1 MNSILQSMKHLLL
14 SACIVLLPGVLIAQ
28 DTTYLYASDFGITE
42 HMDDAKYKRNHD
54 IRSARRS
61 VVKTYELDGDEWLR
75 TRKEK
80 TVLVN
85 DTLMQIRRKADKL
98 WPEVILRSF
107 HLQEDGLYRFTDQN
121 RGSLILEGTATSL
134 VPLHLEDTVRSY
146 YAKNMPKSVAFYEN
160 NKLISNR
167 NWLRNGNEYYDN
179 LHYFV
184 DQVPEHSLGQIH
196 FRAYML
202 NGIAESG
209 IDLNQIS
216 DRVVIGWV
224 VLEDGS
230 LEGFHTI
237 SGVFSQLNNTLIKL
251 IREMPGEWQPARL
264 NGRPVRYYMN
274 VPFNFIDRSESFETL
289 ELSTGFVSWD

>member
-1 MNSILQSMKHLLL
+1 MKYLLL
-14 SACIVLLPGVLIAQ
+14 NVCIVLLPGVLFAQ

-42 HMDDAKYKRNHD
+42 HMDDAKYMRKID
-54 IRSARRS
+54 SRSVRRS
-61 VVKTYELDGDEWLR
+61 VVKTYEPEGDEWVR
-75 TRKEK
+75 IRKEK
-80 TVLVN
+80 TVRVN

-98 WPEVILRSF
+98 WPEVISRSF
-107 HLQEDGLYRFTDQN
+107 HLQEDGLYRFTDRK
-121 RGSLILEGTATSL
+121 RGSLVLEGTATSL

-146 YAKNMPKSVAFYEN
+146 YTKNMPKSVAIYKN
-160 NKLISNR
+160 NKLIRNR

-184 DQVPEHSLGQIH
+184 DQAPEHSLGQVH

-209 IDLNQIS
+209 IDLSQIS

-237 SGVFSQLNNTLIKL
+237 SGVFSQLNNILINL
-251 IREMPGEWQPARL
+251 IREMPGEWQPAML
-264 NGRPVRYYMN
+264 DGRPVRYYMN
-274 VPFNFIDRSESFETL
+274 IPFNFIDRSERFETL